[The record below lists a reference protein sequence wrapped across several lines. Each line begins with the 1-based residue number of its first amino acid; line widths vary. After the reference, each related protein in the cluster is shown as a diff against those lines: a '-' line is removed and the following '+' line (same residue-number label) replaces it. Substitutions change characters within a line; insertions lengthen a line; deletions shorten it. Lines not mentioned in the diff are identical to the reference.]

1 MAAMTDD
8 PILSD
13 AERRLFRGAVVGA
26 TPLGGEPGRPGQR
39 GKRPAAA
46 KPAVD
51 ATDHELFRQAMIGTT
66 PLRVDRVPHYHR
78 RLPPLPR
85 PARHERE
92 AVRIEMVSD
101 GFEPTEREAGE
112 ELWFAHP
119 GLQQSVLRKLR
130 RGRVT
135 IGAELD
141 LHGMIVAEAHQAVG
155 GFIREAQQ
163 RNIRCVRI
171 IHGKGHGSLH
181 RYPVL
186 KTKVDHWLRQ
196 CDGVLAF
203 SSARPAD
210 GGAGALYVLL
220 KRL

>member
-1 MAAMTDD
+1 MRDQ
-8 PILSD
+8 LSRQD
-13 AERRLFRGAVVGA
+13 RKLFRSVVAGA
-26 TPLGGEPGRPGQR
+26 TPLASPQARSADNP
-39 GKRPAAA
+39 PAATNPT
-46 KPAVD
+46 PA
-51 ATDHELFRQAMIGTT
+51 DHALFRQAMGGVEQ
-66 PLRVDRVPHYHR
+66 LRVDRAPHYRHR
-78 RLPPLPR
+78 HPPLPR
-85 PARHERE
+85 PARRERD
-92 AVRIEMVSD
+92 AVRIGMVSD

-112 ELWFAHP
+112 QLWFAHP